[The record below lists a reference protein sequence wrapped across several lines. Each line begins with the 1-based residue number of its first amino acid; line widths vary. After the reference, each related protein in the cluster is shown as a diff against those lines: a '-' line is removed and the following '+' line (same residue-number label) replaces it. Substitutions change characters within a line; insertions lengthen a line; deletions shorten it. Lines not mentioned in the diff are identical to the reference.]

1 MTTPTRAR
9 SPGGRLLI
17 GTLVGACLLVTI
29 EAPLAFVTL
38 VQLMPRGDEAVEF
51 DAAAEFAL
59 LSKLSI
65 GWALLCLAITLPFV
79 KTRRLRLWWYA
90 PPLAM
95 LTALAVRLSFFP
107 PYGS

>member
-1 MTTPTRAR
+1 MPAGHDRGAAGLR
-9 SPGGRLLI
+9 HPGP
-17 GTLVGACLLVTI
+17 AH
-29 EAPLAFVTL
+29 A
-38 VQLMPRGDEAVEF
+38 RGDEAVEF